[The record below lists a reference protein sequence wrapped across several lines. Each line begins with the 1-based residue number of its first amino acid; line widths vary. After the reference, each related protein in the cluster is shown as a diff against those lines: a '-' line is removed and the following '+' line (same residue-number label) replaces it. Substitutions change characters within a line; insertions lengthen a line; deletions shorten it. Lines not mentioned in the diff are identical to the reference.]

1 MYVFL
6 YKTVMLRHCHLVTI
20 FFTSLSREYLR
31 SRENFA
37 KKEGKLFPTREK
49 ALFSQY
55 LIVLDNTAATRTY
68 SSAWKVDMFARTAA
82 PWNIFSRF
90 FV

>member
-1 MYVFL
+1 
-6 YKTVMLRHCHLVTI
+6 MLRHCHLVT
-20 FFTSLSREYLR
+20 FLFLSREHLR

-37 KKEGKLFPTREK
+37 KKKEKFVPIRGKLM
-49 ALFSQY
+49 FSDIQY
-55 LIVLDNTAATRTY
+55 LIVLDNTAAARAY
-68 SSAWKVDMFARTAA
+68 SNAWKVDMFARKAA

>member
-1 MYVFL
+1 
-6 YKTVMLRHCHLVTI
+6 MLRHCHLVT
-20 FFTSLSREYLR
+20 FLFTLSREHLR

-37 KKEGKLFPTREK
+37 KKEEKLVPVSWK
-49 ALFSQY
+49 SSLFHVQY
-55 LIVLDNTAATRTY
+55 LIVLDNTAAARAY
-68 SSAWKVDMFARTAA
+68 SNAWKVDMFARKAA